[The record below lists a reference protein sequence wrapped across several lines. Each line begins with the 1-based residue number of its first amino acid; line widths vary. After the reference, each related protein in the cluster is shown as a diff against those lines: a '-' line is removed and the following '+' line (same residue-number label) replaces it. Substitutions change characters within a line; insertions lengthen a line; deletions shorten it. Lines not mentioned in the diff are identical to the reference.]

1 MELQFAAATVAPCA
15 RRGAPAGQKENSNM
29 RGTALVVLAFG
40 GAVLFGIGCGKDEAP
55 PAPAATAAADPNS
68 TGVAECDSYL
78 KQMTDC
84 YANTPQAA
92 AMADSTNKLREKLK
106 ADVAAQGKDAV
117 KTQCNEHIALLAKN
131 PLCAK
136 K

>member
-1 MELQFAAATVAPCA
+1 
-15 RRGAPAGQKENSNM
+15 M
-29 RGTALVVLAFG
+29 RGTALVALLFG
-40 GAVLFGIGCGKDEAP
+40 GAVLFGIGCKKDEAAP
-55 PAPAATAAADPNS
+55 TPAAAADPNS

-84 YANTPQAA
+84 YASTPQAA
-92 AMADSTNKLREKLK
+92 AMAESTNKLREKLK

-117 KTQCNEHIALLAKN
+117 KTQCNEHISLLAKN